1 MAAAAATAAAKKEAE
16 EAQRKAEA
24 AAARVMELCGGEG
37 GSPVFKHSQLSVAK
51 PTGVGDDSDDEA
63 GGWIPPAGK

>member
-1 MAAAAATAAAKKEAE
+1 
-16 EAQRKAEA
+16 
-24 AAARVMELCGGEG
+24 MELCGGEG